1 MLENQIREDK
11 EGGNNFKVCFV
22 LFVLG
27 ALLCLTMKLFVKH
40 FFLHLVEDID
50 SIKKMNWA
58 KFVLSYLMHGIEE
71 FKMKQKSGVCGCL
84 LFLMVM
90 SL

>member
-1 MLENQIREDK
+1 MLENQIRENK
-11 EGGNNFKVCFV
+11 EDGNDFKGCFV

-40 FFLHLVEDID
+40 SFLHLMEDID

-58 KFVLSYLMHGIEE
+58 ELVLSYLVHRIEE
-71 FKMKQKSGVCGCL
+71 FNRKQQSGV
-84 LFLMVM
+84 
-90 SL
+90 